1 MDALLSKIESLLFI
15 SGRPMSVREIADLLK
30 IEQREV
36 DEACEKL
43 LSLKKDC
50 SAGTQVIKNGGS
62 FQMVTSPENAALVQE
77 FVKDETTGE
86 LSRPSLETLT
96 IIAYRGP
103 ISKTDLDRIR
113 GVNCG
118 MILHN
123 LLMRGLID
131 AREDKKK
138 EESYYT
144 VTFDFIK
151 FLGLNEVKDL
161 PDYERLHADDTIDKI
176 LAENSENNQEDSGQP
191 VVEAASEE
199 SIPESVPTDEM
210 TEDQKVAVL
219 AEALAE
225 IAEPEIAKDGGEAVE
240 IELSDDEEF
249 EDEEDDEDDEEEG
262 GEDK

>member
-1 MDALLSKIESLLFI
+1 
-15 SGRPMSVREIADLLK
+15 
-30 IEQREV
+30 
-36 DEACEKL
+36 L